1 MRVMHLRSA
10 DCALLLVDLRVN
22 NSFFTHWRVRRIC
35 VACIFVPDSMP
46 FGHAVT
52 EVTIVLV
59 SHDSLLFTMSSVWCG
74 AVRSLHNSQRMKR
87 RKKKN
92 ANKPTPLWRVAHT
105 LRHET
110 WTWHDYMQLTVPF
123 VPSLLY
129 NPMCIGYM
137 CECRACQF
145 QIINGVLSAFI
156 L

>member
-1 MRVMHLRSA
+1 MRTVMHLRSA

-59 SHDSLLFTMSSVWCG
+59 SHDSLLFTMSSVRCG

-87 RKKKN
+87 RKKKMQTN
-92 ANKPTPLWRVAHT
+92 QLHYGALRTPLDMRREHDMTICSWRCPLC
-105 LRHET
+105 LRCST
-110 WTWHDYMQLTVPF
+110 IQ
-123 VPSLLY
+123 
-129 NPMCIGYM
+129 C
-137 CECRACQF
+137 
-145 QIINGVLSAFI
+145 VLDICANVVLVNSKS
-156 L
+156 